1 MSPIKDNLNHLI
13 FWDVRTKMDKQ
24 PTNPSGTIP
33 KDLKIGAQTSA
44 EQEIAER
51 MRHVKHKIV
60 ILSGKGGVGKSTVA
74 VNLATALAWKG
85 HTVGI
90 LDADIHGPDVPKML
104 GMEGAR
110 MVGGDKGL
118 EPVIGPL
125 NVLIV
130 SMEFLL
136 QTADTPV
143 IWRGPLKMRVISE
156 FLSKVNWGNLD
167 YLIIDL
173 PPGTGD
179 ESLSTMQLLPDLD
192 GVIIVTT
199 PQEVAL
205 LDSRKAANMVRQM
218 NVPILGLI
226 ENMSGFHC
234 PHCGQVTN
242 IFGKGGGKQAAK
254 DLSLYY
260 LGDLPFDH
268 RVMTLSDEGKPFIV
282 TDAKSPVAEAFQ
294 HVVDRLLE
302 RLKGQH

>member
-1 MSPIKDNLNHLI
+1 M
-13 FWDVRTKMDKQ
+13 TKQ
-24 PTNPSGTIP
+24 PSEPKEKIP
-33 KDLKIGAQTSA
+33 KDLMVGTQTS
-44 EQEIAER
+44 EQQEIAER
-51 MRHVKHKIV
+51 MRHIKHKIV
-60 ILSGKGGVGKSTVA
+60 ILSGKGGVGKTTVA
-74 VNLATALAWKG
+74 VNLATALAWQG

-104 GMEGAR
+104 DLEGAR

-125 NVLIV
+125 NILTV

-136 QTADTPV
+136 QSADTPV

-156 FLSKVNWGNLD
+156 FLSKVNWGTLD

-179 ESLSTMQLLPDLD
+179 ESLSIMQLLPDLD

-205 LDSRKAANMVRQM
+205 LDSRKAASMVRQM
-218 NVPILGLI
+218 NISILGLI

-234 PHCGQVTN
+234 PHCGEVTN
-242 IFGKGGGKQAAK
+242 IFGKGGGKNAAK
-254 DLSLYY
+254 ELNLFF

-268 RVMTLSDEGKPFIV
+268 RVMLLSDEGKPFIV
-282 TDAKSPVAEAFQ
+282 TESKTPVAQAFQ
-294 HVVDRLLE
+294 KAVE
-302 RLKGQH
+302 RLITRLKHQH

>member
-1 MSPIKDNLNHLI
+1 MS
-13 FWDVRTKMDKQ
+13 KQ
-24 PTNPSGTIP
+24 PSEPKEKIP
-33 KDLKIGAQTSA
+33 KDLMVGTQTS
-44 EQEIAER
+44 EQQEIAER
-51 MRHVKHKIV
+51 MRHIKHKIV
-60 ILSGKGGVGKSTVA
+60 ILSGKGGVGKTTVA
-74 VNLATALAWKG
+74 VNLATALAWQG

-90 LDADIHGPDVPKML
+90 LDADIHGPDIPKML
-104 GMEGAR
+104 DLEGAR

-125 NVLIV
+125 NILTV

-136 QTADTPV
+136 QSADTPV

-156 FLSKVNWGNLD
+156 FLSKVNWGTLD

-179 ESLSTMQLLPDLD
+179 ESLSIMQLLPDLD

-205 LDSRKAANMVRQM
+205 LDSRKAASMVRQM
-218 NVPILGLI
+218 NIPILGLI

-234 PHCGQVTN
+234 PHCGEVTN
-242 IFGKGGGKQAAK
+242 IFGKGGGKNAAK
-254 DLSLYY
+254 ELNLFF

-268 RVMTLSDEGKPFIV
+268 RVMLLSDEGKPFIV
-282 TDAKSPVAEAFQ
+282 TESKTPVAQAFQ
-294 HVVDRLLE
+294 KVVERLLT
-302 RLKGQH
+302 RIKHQH